1 MTIILGLDPGISTGW
16 SLWSYDESHAPQHL
30 DHGIIGEGVRGFVR
44 WWESGGAL
52 HNGAYPDEVVA
63 ESFRLDGRTDFPE
76 VMPLRI
82 EGALAVLWPN
92 THFQPNTAK
101 LHLSD
106 RKMKE
111 LGLWWPGAG
120 HDRDSM
126 RHVFAW
132 LKINRHRPTLELWR
146 RPQV

>member
-16 SLWSYDESHAPQHL
+16 SFWEYDETHAPLHL
-30 DHGIIGEGVRGFVR
+30 DHGIIGGGLKGFIE
-44 WWESGGAL
+44 WFDGDDI
-52 HNGAYPDEVVA
+52 DEVVC
-63 ESFRLDGRTDFPE
+63 ESFRLDGRTLFPE

-92 THFQPNTAK
+92 THFQPNTMK

-111 LGLWWPGAG
+111 LGIWWKGPG
-120 HDRDSM
+120 HDRDSA
-126 RHVFAW
+126 RHVYAY
-132 LKINRHRPTLELWR
+132 LKSHHHRPTLELWR
-146 RPQV
+146 TANKGLQ